1 MFFYFKIN
9 HVLFSYF
16 QVIDNISGQLDFGGY
31 WLFNSFGKHVD
42 NYQLVKILTEVA
54 RDSHTNLGSTVS
66 IEIHE
71 WWWNWSDELVT
82 VSEEQATHLFS
93 QFSFVFSYSYWFIA
107 FFKSF

>member
-31 WLFNSFGKHVD
+31 WLFNSFGKHVN
-42 NYQLVKILTEVA
+42 NYQFMAILTEVA
-54 RDSHTNLGSTVS
+54 RDPSSPRSSGAGRQIWRSTNFVMDLPPPLFATLPTGSQSVPANLGTTVS

-71 WWWNWSDELVT
+71 
-82 VSEEQATHLFS
+82 
-93 QFSFVFSYSYWFIA
+93 
-107 FFKSF
+107 